1 MSEWLQCIGCERR
14 YDVMEIRYTCDCGDL
29 LNVERDSFPDRDV
42 FEVRRTSRRTI
53 DQSGVWR
60 FREAV
65 LDVDESEIVTHP
77 EGATRMYSRQENV
90 GRTLQSENVGRTLQS
105 DDREQRVGLESPTYV
120 SPRHPIHFKHEGENP
135 TGSFKDRGMTV
146 AMTQAKRLGARAV
159 ACAST
164 GNTSASLAAYAAQAG
179 IRAVVFI
186 PAGKV
191 ATGKLAQ
198 TLAYGATALH
208 VRGDFDAAMT
218 LVREACDKLGI
229 YLVNS
234 INPFRIEGQKTIVWE
249 LLQDLEWNA
258 PDWIVVPAG
267 NLGNTSAFGKALREA
282 FDAGWIA
289 TMPRLASIQASGANP
304 FFRSYRDSFA
314 TRHRIT
320 AETIAS
326 AIRIGDP
333 VSHAKAVTAIQQTN
347 GIVEEV
353 TDDELMAAKREIDE
367 MGIGCEPASATTLA
381 GVKKLRAAGVMRDGE
396 RIVCVLTGH
405 LLKDADSILRNVP
418 KERTIEIDP
427 TIEAV
432 ERALDRP

>member
-14 YDVMEIRYTCDCGDL
+14 FDAAEIRYTCECGEL
-29 LNVERDSFPDRDV
+29 LSVERDAMPDRAISDA
-42 FEVRRTSRRTI
+42 RLASRKTI
-53 DQSGVWR
+53 DKSGVWR

-65 LDVDESEIVTHP
+65 LNVDESEIVTHP
-77 EGATRMYSRQENV
+77 EGSTRLYERGE
-90 GRTLQSENVGRTLQS
+90 LF
-105 DDREQRVGLESPTYV
+105 
-120 SPRHPIHFKHEGENP
+120 FKHEGENP

-179 IRAVVFI
+179 LRAIVFI

-208 VRGDFDAAMT
+208 IRGDFDAAMQ
-218 LVREACDKLGI
+218 LVREASDRLGI

-289 TMPRLASIQASGANP
+289 KMPRLASIQAAGANP
-304 FFRSYRDSFA
+304 FYRSYADAF
-314 TRHRIT
+314 TQRHRIA

-333 VSHAKAVTAIQQTN
+333 VSHRKAVSAIQLTN
-347 GIVEEV
+347 GIVEQV
-353 TDDELMAAKREIDE
+353 TDDELMRAKREIDE

-381 GVKKLRAAGVMRDGE
+381 GVKKLRAAGVMHDGE

-405 LLKDADSILRNVP
+405 LLKDTEAIMRNVP
-418 KERTIEIDP
+418 PERTIEIDA
-427 TIEAV
+427 TMDAV
-432 ERALDRP
+432 ERALSS

>member
-1 MSEWLQCIGCERR
+1 MSEWLQCIGCGRR
-14 YDVMEIRYTCDCGDL
+14 FDSSEVRYTCDCGEL
-29 LNVERDSFPDRDV
+29 LSVERSEMPARATFDARLS
-42 FEVRRTSRRTI
+42 SRRTI
-53 DQSGVWR
+53 DKSGVWR

-65 LDVDESEIVTHP
+65 LNVDESEIVTHP
-77 EGATRMYSRQENV
+77 EGATRLYER
-90 GRTLQSENVGRTLQS
+90 GGI
-105 DDREQRVGLESPTYV
+105 Y
-120 SPRHPIHFKHEGENP
+120 FKHEGENP

-146 AMTQAKRLGARAV
+146 AMTQARRLGARAV

-179 IRAVVFI
+179 LRAIVFI

-191 ATGKLAQ
+191 STGKLAQ

-208 VRGDFDAAMT
+208 IRGDFDAAMK
-218 LVREACDKLGI
+218 LVREASDRLGI

-282 FDAGWIA
+282 FYAGWIA

-304 FFRSYRDSFA
+304 FYRSYRESFA
-314 TRHRIT
+314 QRHRIA

-333 VSHAKAVTAIQQTN
+333 VSHAKAVTAIQLTN

-353 TDDELMAAKREIDE
+353 TDDELMQAKREIDE

-381 GVKKLRAAGVMRDGE
+381 GVKKLRAAGIMKDGE
-396 RIVCVLTGH
+396 RVVCVLTGH
-405 LLKDADSILRNVP
+405 LLKDTDAILRNVSA
-418 KERTIEIDP
+418 ERTIEIDA
-427 TIEAV
+427 TIDAV
-432 ERALDRP
+432 EVALSSIG

>member
-1 MSEWLQCIGCERR
+1 MSEWLQCIACGHRFATT
-14 YDVMEIRYTCDCGDL
+14 EIRYTCDCGSL
-29 LNVERDSFPDRDV
+29 LEVKRDALPPRALFDA
-42 FEVRRTSRRTI
+42 RRFSRAPL

-65 LDVDESEIVTHP
+65 LSAGEGEIVTHP
-77 EGATRMYSRQENV
+77 EGATRLYERAGV
-90 GRTLQSENVGRTLQS
+90 W
-105 DDREQRVGLESPTYV
+105 
-120 SPRHPIHFKHEGENP
+120 FKHEGENP

-146 AMTQAKRLGARAV
+146 AVTQAKRLGARAV

-179 IRAVVFI
+179 LRAIVFI

-191 ATGKLAQ
+191 AGGKLAQ

-208 VRGDFDAAMT
+208 VRGDFDDAMR
-218 LVREACDKLGI
+218 LVREACDRLGI

-282 FDAGWIA
+282 FEAGWIE
-289 TMPRLASIQASGANP
+289 TLPRLAAIQASGANP
-304 FFRSYRDSFA
+304 FFRSYRDAFA
-314 TRHRIT
+314 TRHRVE
-320 AETIAS
+320 AETVAS

-333 VSHAKAVTAIQQTN
+333 VSHDKAVAAIAFTR
-347 GIVEEV
+347 GVVEEV

-367 MGIGCEPASATTLA
+367 MGIGCEPASATTWA
-381 GVKKLRAAGVMRDGE
+381 GVKKLRAAGVMTEGE

-405 LLKDADSILRNVP
+405 MLKDPDAILRNVP
-418 KERTIEIDP
+418 SERNIEIEP
-427 TIEAV
+427 AIEAV
-432 ERALDRP
+432 ERVLGDRQGGSAYQ

>member
-1 MSEWLQCIGCERR
+1 MSEWLQCIDCGRR
-14 YDVMEIRYTCDCGDL
+14 FDSSEVRYTCECGEL
-29 LNVERDSFPDRDV
+29 LSVERSEMPARATFDGCLS
-42 FEVRRTSRRTI
+42 SRRGI
-53 DQSGVWR
+53 EKSGVWR

-65 LDVDESEIVTHP
+65 LNVDEERDRHASRDP
-77 EGATRMYSRQENV
+77 TRLYEP
-90 GRTLQSENVGRTLQS
+90 GG
-105 DDREQRVGLESPTYV
+105 
-120 SPRHPIHFKHEGENP
+120 IFFKHEGENP

-179 IRAVVFI
+179 LRAIVFI
-186 PAGKV
+186 PAGRV

-208 VRGDFDAAMT
+208 VRGDFDAAMR
-218 LVREACDKLGI
+218 LVREASDRLGI

-304 FFRSYRDSFA
+304 FYRSYRESFA

-333 VSHAKAVTAIQQTN
+333 VSHGKAVAAIQLTN
-347 GIVEEV
+347 GVVEEV
-353 TDDELMAAKREIDE
+353 TDEELMLAKREIDE

-381 GVKKLRAAGVMRDGE
+381 GVKKLRAAGIMNEGE

-405 LLKDADSILRNVP
+405 LLKDTEAILRNVP
-418 KERTIEIDP
+418 PERTIEIEA

-432 ERALDRP
+432 GRALK

>member
-1 MSEWLQCIGCERR
+1 MNEWLQCIRCGRR
-14 YDVMEIRYTCDCGDL
+14 FDATEVRYTCDCGDL
-29 LNVERDSFPDRDV
+29 LNVERDRSMMPDRNLFDA
-42 FEVRRTSRRTI
+42 RLSSRRTI

-60 FREAV
+60 FREVV
-65 LDVDESEIVTHP
+65 LNGDERDIVTHP
-77 EGATRMYSRQENV
+77 EGGTRLYERGGM
-90 GRTLQSENVGRTLQS
+90 L
-105 DDREQRVGLESPTYV
+105 
-120 SPRHPIHFKHEGENP
+120 FKHEGENP

-146 AMTQAKRLGARAV
+146 AITQAKRLGARAV

-208 VRGDFDAAMT
+208 VRGDFDAAMK
-218 LVREACDKLGI
+218 LVREACDRLGI

-282 FDAGWIA
+282 FDAGWIT

-304 FFRSYRDSFA
+304 FYRSYRESFA
-314 TRHRIT
+314 KRHRIT

-333 VSHAKAVTAIQQTN
+333 VSHAKAVTAIQLTN
-347 GIVEEV
+347 GVVEEV
-353 TDDELMAAKREIDE
+353 TDEELMAAKREIDE

-381 GVKKLRAAGVMRDGE
+381 GVRKLRAAGIMREGE

-405 LLKDADSILRNVP
+405 LLKDADAILRNVP
-418 KERTIEIDP
+418 RERTIEIDP
-427 TIEAV
+427 TLASV
-432 ERALDRP
+432 ERALGQS

>member
-1 MSEWLQCIGCERR
+1 MNQWLECIGCGHR
-14 YDVMEIRYTCDCGDL
+14 YPLDEIRYTCDAVAGDGEHETGCGNL
-29 LNVERDSFPDRDV
+29 LSVERESVSLSTAEAD
-42 FEVRRTSRRTI
+42 SRRGSRSAI

-65 LDVDESEIVTHP
+65 LSIDPAHIVTHP
-77 EGATRMYSRQENV
+77 EGSTRLYER
-90 GRTLQSENVGRTLQS
+90 
-105 DDREQRVGLESPTYV
+105 DGLF
-120 SPRHPIHFKHEGENP
+120 FKHEGENP

-146 AMTQAKRLGARAV
+146 AVTQARRLRATAI

-179 IRAVVFI
+179 LRAVVFV
-186 PAGKV
+186 PSGKIS
-191 ATGKLAQ
+191 AGKLAQ
-198 TLAYGATALH
+198 TLAYGALCLQ
-208 VRGDFDAAMT
+208 VRGDFDSAMR
-218 LVREACDKLGI
+218 LVREACDRLGI

-249 LLQDLEWNA
+249 LLQDLGWIA

-282 FDAGWIA
+282 HALGWIDRV
-289 TMPRLASIQASGANP
+289 PRIASIQAKGANP
-304 FFRSYRDSFA
+304 FFRSFTGAFRE
-314 TRHRIT
+314 RHRIE

-333 VSHAKAVTAIQQTN
+333 VSHDRAVAAIRQTD

-353 TDDELMAAKREIDE
+353 SDRELMDAKRDIDR

-381 GVKKLRAAGVMRDGE
+381 GVRKLRASGAMREGE
-396 RIVCVLTGH
+396 RVVCVLTGH
-405 LLKDADSILRNVP
+405 ILKDTDAIMKNVP
-418 KERTIEIDP
+418 AAQIVEIDP
-427 TIEAV
+427 SIDAV
-432 ERALDRP
+432 ERAVRAHG